1 MRRSRLE
8 ISMDILEVL
17 AFKGQ
22 LRLTHLMFKS
32 NVNCCV
38 LKEQLEFLIKNGLVE
53 EKMLRK
59 RAIYAITSRGLQVLK
74 TFREVKELFPPEEEE
89 RLQTPPLF

>member
-1 MRRSRLE
+1 
-8 ISMDILEVL
+8 MDILEVL

-22 LRLTHLMFKS
+22 LRLTQLMFKS
-32 NVNCCV
+32 KVNCCV

-89 RLQTPPLF
+89 GPQMPPLL